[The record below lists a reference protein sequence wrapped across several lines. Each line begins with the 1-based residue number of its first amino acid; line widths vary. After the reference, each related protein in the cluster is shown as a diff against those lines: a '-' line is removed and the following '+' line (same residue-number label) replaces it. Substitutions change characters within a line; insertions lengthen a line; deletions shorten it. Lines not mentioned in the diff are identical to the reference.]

1 MLRDIYVISY
11 NPKSKIQN
19 PMPHLLSSI
28 SLEDIEL
35 APSQTWGAVRLVP
48 LIRHNFREDLRLTK
62 RNYNSVVSV
71 EVDRRTNYYSYVP
84 HGLVLDWSDD
94 GTPVAALGG
103 KLSQK
108 FEDFIGVKT
117 LSRMVQREDKNS
129 LRFLPSE
136 MAMEAFLA
144 MYFNGPN
151 IAWREYSRQ
160 TFSDGLS
167 PRIEHSI
174 RGYSIADL
182 SEALRVFEIHED
194 QVGVLLFVGDMLATA
209 FIVPHPADYRAL
221 HDTLLMDAYG
231 ETFYY
236 YGLYGQAQELK
247 VGIVD
252 KDINSLGDLRVAFDR
267 MRHNWGEFQTVMAA
281 DLLQRSIEYHQVYQ
295 AGIFSLQRFVTDLD
309 KNLTNYIGES
319 IVDDRGHLQY
329 LKIYGLSASQTR
341 RAYLLQQLNRSQWHL
356 EKAAIALNTTLPDL
370 IYRIEKANLGYI
382 INNEVRERARKASR

>member
-1 MLRDIYVISY
+1 
-11 NPKSKIQN
+11 
-19 PMPHLLSSI
+19 MPHLLSSI
-28 SLEDIEL
+28 SLEDLEL

-84 HGLVLDWSDD
+84 HGLVLNWSDD

-108 FEDFIGVKT
+108 SDDFVGVKT
-117 LSRMVQREDKNS
+117 LRRMVQREDKNS

-151 IAWREYSRQ
+151 IAWQDYSRQ

-167 PRIEHSI
+167 LRVEYSI
-174 RGYSIADL
+174 RGNSIADL

-194 QVGVLLFVGDMLATA
+194 QVGVLLFVGDILATA
-209 FIVPHPADYRAL
+209 FVVPHPADYRAL
-221 HDTLLMDAYG
+221 HETLLMDAYG

-236 YGLYGQAQELK
+236 YGLYGQTQELK
-247 VGIVD
+247 LEIVD
-252 KDINSLGDLRVAFDR
+252 KDINSLSDLRVAFDR
-267 MRHNWGEFQTVMAA
+267 MCHDWGEYQTVMAA
-281 DLLQRSIEYHQVYQ
+281 DLLQRSIESHQIYQ
-295 AGIFSLQRFVTDLD
+295 AGTFSLQHFITDLD

-319 IVDDRGHLQY
+319 IVDERGHLQY

-341 RAYLLQQLNRSQWHL
+341 RAYLLQQLNRAQWHL
-356 EKAAIALNTTLPDL
+356 EKAATALNTTLPDL

-382 INNEVRERARKASR
+382 INNEVRERARKARS